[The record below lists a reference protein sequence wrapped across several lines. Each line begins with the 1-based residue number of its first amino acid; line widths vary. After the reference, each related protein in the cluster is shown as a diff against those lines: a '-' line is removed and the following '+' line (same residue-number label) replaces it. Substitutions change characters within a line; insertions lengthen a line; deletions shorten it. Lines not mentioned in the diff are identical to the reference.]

1 MNLKEARI
9 AANYTQ
15 QEVADQLGI
24 SRPTYRSM
32 ENNPDRVT
40 IEEANKLAEM
50 FDVTVDDIFFA
61 TDCK

>member
-1 MNLKEARI
+1 MELKEARI

-24 SRPTYRSM
+24 SRPTYISM
-32 ENNPDRVT
+32 EKKPDRVT
-40 IEEANKLAEM
+40 IQDANRLANM
-50 FDVTVDDIFFA
+50 FGVSVNDIFFA